1 MSGARGKSS
10 HAQTVQWWPRSCIW
24 PVSSGRARLG
34 NDEAGQAKVLGEL
47 RYGAGAD
54 PVGSREE
61 PCTIL
66 VALALSLPSL
76 LWTLT
81 RVLAHTLPPRG
92 SEDRV
97 ALWNPVSRPR
107 LVAGG
112 PCGRRQGRLAG
123 WGSGSAD
130 EASLPGAAL

>member
-1 MSGARGKSS
+1 MTKQDKPG
-10 HAQTVQWWPRSCIW
+10 
-24 PVSSGRARLG
+24 
-34 NDEAGQAKVLGEL
+34 VLSEL

-107 LVAGG
+107 LGGWRALWKVAGEA
-112 PCGRRQGRLAG
+112 AG
-123 WGSGSAD
+123 WGPGSAD
-130 EASLPGAAL
+130 EASSAGGSS

>member
-1 MSGARGKSS
+1 M
-10 HAQTVQWWPRSCIW
+10 
-24 PVSSGRARLG
+24 
-34 NDEAGQAKVLGEL
+34 LGEL
-47 RYGAGAD
+47 RYGAGAV
-54 PVGSREE
+54 PVGRREE
-61 PCTIL
+61 ACTAL
-66 VALALSLPSL
+66 MALALSLPSL

-81 RVLAHTLPPRG
+81 RVGAHALPPRG
-92 SEDRV
+92 PGDGA

-130 EASLPGAAL
+130 GASLPGAGL